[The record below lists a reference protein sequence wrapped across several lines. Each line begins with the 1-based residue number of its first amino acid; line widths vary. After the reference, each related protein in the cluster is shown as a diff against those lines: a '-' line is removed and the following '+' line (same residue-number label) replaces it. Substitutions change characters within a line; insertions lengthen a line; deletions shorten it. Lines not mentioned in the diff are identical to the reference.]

1 MKNTEKY
8 KSNVINYYVEKREI
22 LENYKYL

>member
-8 KSNVINYYVEKREI
+8 KSSVINYYVEKREI